1 MKQSYNGS
9 KSKTE
14 RDWTT
19 TTTTTTTKTGKLQK
33 KKTKINAPKIS
44 YFIIYDPYGTARNF
58 VGKPQKRIPV
68 RGPYAS
74 SDRAGKNALEKC
86 ARSEANAA
94 RNAFLPLRKI
104 QKHNRHFQMIKCL
117 LYARSVS
124 LDRQQ
129 NIFPSG
135 ST

>member
-1 MKQSYNGS
+1 MKQSDNGS

-19 TTTTTTTKTGKLQK
+19 TTTTTKTGKLQNMTRTAPRAISLENHK
-33 KKTKINAPKIS
+33 KEFQYEGRTRQVMEPE
-44 YFIIYDPYGTARNF
+44 
-58 VGKPQKRIPV
+58 
-68 RGPYAS
+68 
-74 SDRAGKNALEKC
+74 NALEKC

-94 RNAFLPLRKI
+94 RNAFLPLIKI

-117 LYARSVS
+117 LYARSVR